1 MKSKVNQQILCY
13 VVILLFQ
20 LHLRTS
26 VCTMYIQ
33 VITTNRL
40 NSTVVQMPFELTLLQ
55 PLKDAL
61 CLFPKLVNYICN
73 LSISTILIVI

>member
-1 MKSKVNQQILCY
+1 MWLFYCFR
-13 VVILLFQ
+13 FQ

-40 NSTVVQMPFELTLLQ
+40 NSTVVQMPFELTLLK

-61 CLFPKLVNYICN
+61 CLFPTLVNDIMCD
-73 LSISTILIVI
+73 LSISTILLVI